1 MKCWEW
7 TKIKLMGRESLI
19 PIMSIGRD
27 DIHVHFSIEYFID
40 KPVLLGDAAAL
51 SAKMPKV

>member
-1 MKCWEW
+1 MKCWKW
-7 TKIKLMGRESLI
+7 TKIKLMERESLI
-19 PIMSIGRD
+19 PIMPIGRD

-40 KPVLLGDAAAL
+40 EPVLLGDAAAL